1 MKLLGCSV
9 CKRMLPR
16 KVFSSSQMG
25 KQGMVGQLMKN
36 FAKQA
41 IKKKGKLLRK
51 DVSCCA
57 ARFLMNCDTS
67 VE

>member
-16 KVFSSSQMG
+16 KVFSSSQLG

-41 IKKKGKLLRK
+41 IKKKGKLL
-51 DVSCCA
+51 
-57 ARFLMNCDTS
+57 FLEKMFLAVQLDFS
-67 VE
+67 